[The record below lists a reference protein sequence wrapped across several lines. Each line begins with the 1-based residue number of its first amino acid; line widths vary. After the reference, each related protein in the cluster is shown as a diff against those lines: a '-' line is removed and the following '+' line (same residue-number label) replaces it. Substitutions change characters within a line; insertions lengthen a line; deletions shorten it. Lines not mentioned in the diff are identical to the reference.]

1 MRKIIH
7 TYWDKN
13 KPEFVNFCIDSW
25 KKHYPDFYI
34 NFMDKEIVINTYPE
48 FETYDKYT
56 PQAFSDILRLK
67 LLYDHGGIWLDS
79 TIFFIDENNRFLKNF
94 ESLDENIHGY
104 YVNYF
109 GLYTALE
116 NWFIGVTN
124 EKNPNVKKWL
134 EKTIENYEK
143 DKIFYKF
150 FIFSNYLRQHVAYM
164 ECFGDTY
171 NNKYCYESIFSMV
184 NSNSISF
191 AYNLLKNYNVKNIKE
206 SMVKIG
212 GPHRC
217 VLNYAI
223 DKNIYDNNSILAQI
237 IKNKKHQI
245 KNTQISKLNLFSK
258 IYFILYVY
266 FISLIYFLNI
276 FFLIKPNK
284 NHI

>member
-1 MRKIIH
+1 
-7 TYWDKN
+7 
-13 KPEFVNFCIDSW
+13 
-25 KKHYPDFYI
+25 
-34 NFMDKEIVINTYPE
+34 
-48 FETYDKYT
+48 
-56 PQAFSDILRLK
+56 
-67 LLYDHGGIWLDS
+67 
-79 TIFFIDENNRFLKNF
+79 
-94 ESLDENIHGY
+94 
-104 YVNYF
+104 
-109 GLYTALE
+109 
-116 NWFIGVTN
+116 
-124 EKNPNVKKWL
+124 
-134 EKTIENYEK
+134 
-143 DKIFYKF
+143 
-150 FIFSNYLRQHVAYM
+150 
-164 ECFGDTY
+164 
-171 NNKYCYESIFSMV
+171 MV

-191 AYNLLKNYNVKNIKE
+191 AYNLLKDYNVKNIKE

-212 GPHRC
+212 GAHRC